1 MKNAALYIRVSTTNQ
16 AEEGF
21 SIDGQRNL
29 MEKFAESK
37 EYTIF
42 DEYVDGGFTASDTQR
57 PALQRLINDVRNKK
71 IDVVIVYRLDRLS
84 RSQKDT
90 MYLIDDIFLANNVE
104 FISMSESFDTTTP
117 YGRAMVGLLSV
128 FAQLEREN
136 IKERVKMGFAER
148 AKQGLYHGGSSIPAG
163 YDFVDGHLVVNE
175 TEAFVVRRVFELYAS
190 GMSYERIGKYLE
202 QNYKGMY
209 KFSEASVIPMIK
221 NNVFIG
227 KIKYYDKTYDGQH
240 DAIISPKLWESVQ
253 ARIKRNLKIAKTG
266 KYTFPFTGIIYCAHC
281 GAKMTAMKGPKLK
294 KLNGGQ
300 YRYYQCY
307 SKRGTPYYM
316 VKDHNC
322 PAPKTYRAEHIE
334 KYVYDQLKSI
344 TIDSFEK
351 MIDQHIQDIEPFQ
364 KELDE
369 IDEQLCKLI
378 DLFQIDGIPIDVLK
392 VRTKKL
398 NDKRISLQNTINE
411 IQDKSIKAKERFAL
425 NQSEK
430 IEKLQEVDF
439 EESSSEEI
447 RDLIYPLIDRIE
459 VATDDI
465 YIHWNV

>member
-1 MKNAALYIRVSTTNQ
+1 MKNAALYIRVSTANQ

-21 SIDGQRNL
+21 SIDGQKNL

-37 EYTIF
+37 EYAIF
-42 DEYVDGGFTASDTQR
+42 DEYVDGGFTASNTQR

-90 MYLIDDIFLANNVE
+90 MYLIDDVFLANNVE

-175 TEAFVVRRVFELYAS
+175 TEAFVVKRVFELFAS
-190 GMSYERIGKYLE
+190 GMSYERVGKYIE
-202 QNYKGMY
+202 ENYQGMY
-209 KFSEASVIPMIK
+209 RFSPASVIPMLK
-221 NNVFIG
+221 NNIFIG
-227 KIKYYDKTYDGQH
+227 KIKYYDETYIGQH
-240 DAIISPKLWESVQ
+240 EPIISTELWETVQ
-253 ARIKRNLKIAKTG
+253 ARIKRNAKIAKNG
-266 KYTFPFTGIIYCAHC
+266 KYTFALTGIIYCAHC
-281 GAKMTAMKGPKLK
+281 GAKMTGMRGPKLK

-300 YRYYQCY
+300 YGYYQCY
-307 SKRGTPYYM
+307 SKRGTPFYM
-316 VKDHNC
+316 VRDVNC
-322 PAPKTYRAEHIE
+322 PAPKTYRADRIE
-334 KYVYDQLKSI
+334 RYVYEQLKLI
-344 TIDSFEK
+344 TVENFER
-351 MIDQHIQDIEPFQ
+351 MIDDNQQDIKPLEN
-364 KELDE
+364 EINA
-369 IDEQLCKLI
+369 IDEQLSKLI
-378 DLFQIDGIPIDVLK
+378 DLFQVDGIPIDVLK

-398 NDKRISLQNTINE
+398 NDKRISLQNTITE
-411 IQDKSIKAKERFAL
+411 IEDKSIKAKERLAL
-425 NQSEK
+425 QQSDK
-430 IEKLQEVDF
+430 IRQLQDVDF
-439 EESSSEEI
+439 DELTPEEVREF
-447 RDLIYPLIDRIE
+447 IYPMIDKIE